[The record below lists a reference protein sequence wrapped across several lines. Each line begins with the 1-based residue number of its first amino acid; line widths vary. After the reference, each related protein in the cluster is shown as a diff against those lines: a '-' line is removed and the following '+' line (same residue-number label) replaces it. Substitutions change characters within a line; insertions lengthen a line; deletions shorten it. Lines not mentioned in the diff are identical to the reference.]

1 MAGYNIGGLFG
12 GASSNMFSDYA
23 AIKNG
28 SYNRLLKSYYSS
40 EISSKS
46 GSSDGRASS
55 NVLDRN
61 LEEKKN
67 PTVSKSVAE
76 ANSALSAG
84 VGAIKNAL
92 GNMQKEDLYK
102 DSDNKKAADKVTE
115 ALSNYVKYYN
125 STVNATKKS
134 TNTGMTSH
142 IADLMKATRDN
153 SKALENA
160 GIYLKNDGTLYINEG
175 KAKKAD
181 IDDIKAL
188 FSSDDKAYGGAVGKS
203 VTGAGYYNSSNTKT
217 NDTVE
222 TSSDSVSKD
231 TVSSYEDLKTD
242 IELFKRANY
251 SKSDMDS
258 LVGGFVSGFNSLI
271 GSARL
276 SSNEGV
282 AANLG
287 NLLSRTKEHQ
297 SILKEIGI
305 SADKNGN
312 LTLDKNKLNAADTE
326 KAKSTLK
333 KFSESIETSTSL
345 IKYYTQTNAGS
356 KNTYN
361 AFGLY
366 NN

>member
-1 MAGYNIGGLFG
+1 M
-12 GASSNMFSDYA
+12 
-23 AIKNG
+23 
-28 SYNRLLKSYYSS
+28 
-40 EISSKS
+40 
-46 GSSDGRASS
+46 
-55 NVLDRN
+55 
-61 LEEKKN
+61 
-67 PTVSKSVAE
+67 
-76 ANSALSAG
+76 
-84 VGAIKNAL
+84 
-92 GNMQKEDLYK
+92 YK

-115 ALSNYVKYYN
+115 ALTNYVKSYN
-125 STVNATKKS
+125 STVTAAKKS

-142 IADLMKATRDN
+142 IADLMEATRDN
-153 SKALENA
+153 TKALENA
-160 GIYLKNDGTLYINEG
+160 GIYLKSDGTLYINEG

-181 IDDIKAL
+181 INDIKAL

-217 NDTVE
+217 ADTVE

-242 IELFKRANY
+242 IDLLKRADY
-251 SKSDMDS
+251 TKSDMSS

-276 SSNEGV
+276 STNEGV

-297 SILKEIGI
+297 SILNEIGI